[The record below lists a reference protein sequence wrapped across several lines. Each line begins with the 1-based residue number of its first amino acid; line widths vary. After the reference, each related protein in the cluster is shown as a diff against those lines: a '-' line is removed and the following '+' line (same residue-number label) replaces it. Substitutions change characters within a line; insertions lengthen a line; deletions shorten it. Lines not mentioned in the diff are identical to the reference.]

1 MKKLIAFFLAA
12 ALLCCMTGCFGK
24 VEPDGK
30 YKLGDKMDDFTVT
43 LSDGTETSLYGLLKE
58 KKAVLVNLWA
68 SWCEPCKGEFADM
81 EKVYNEMSDD
91 IGIIAL
97 SAEKED
103 TDEIVL
109 ALKKELGL
117 TTLPMGVDT
126 IGLSDTVGINAYPT
140 SIMVDRNG
148 IICYMKAGSL
158 QSAEDF
164 EKLFSAFTADDYS
177 EPVLLNKIP

>member
-1 MKKLIAFFLAA
+1 MKRLIGIFLVL
-12 ALLCCMTGCFGK
+12 ALLCGLTACFRN

-43 LSDGTETSLYGLLKE
+43 LSDGSQTSLYGLLEE

-68 SWCEPCKGEFADM
+68 SWCSPCKGEFPDM
-81 EKVYNEMSDD
+81 EQAYNEMSDD

-117 TTLPMGVDT
+117 TTLPMGVDA

-158 QSAEDF
+158 QSKEDF
-164 EKLFSAFTADDYS
+164 IKLFSAFTSEDYS
-177 EPVLLNKIP
+177 EPVLLNDIP

>member
-1 MKKLIAFFLAA
+1 MKRFMAVILAL
-12 ALLCCMTGCFGK
+12 ALLCGLTACMGN

-43 LSDGTETSLYGLLKE
+43 LSDGAETSLYGLLKE
-58 KKAVLVNLWA
+58 KKAVLINLWA
-68 SWCEPCKGEFADM
+68 SWCGPCKGEFPDM
-81 EKVYNEMSDD
+81 EQAFDEMSGD

-103 TDEIVL
+103 TDETVL

-117 TTLPMGVDT
+117 ASLPMGVDT
-126 IGLSDTVGINAYPT
+126 VGLADTVGINAYPT

-158 QSAEDF
+158 QSKEDF
-164 EKLFSAFTADDYS
+164 IKLFSAYTADDYS
-177 EPVLLNKIP
+177 EPVLLNEIP